1 MQISHAGRQ
10 TPASVA
16 ETPVAPSE
24 VQLQMPGAQFGK
36 PRALSHEEILDI
48 IQKFAHCANIAQDTG
63 FTGVQIH
70 GAHGYLISEFLSPD
84 INLRED
90 EWGGTLEKRAKF
102 LIETVRSV
110 RKAVGENFP
119 VSLKLNSADF
129 QKGGFSHEDAIQVA
143 TWLNEEGIRSS

>member
-1 MQISHAGRQ
+1 MLRNSEFDRWG
-10 TPASVA
+10 AS
-16 ETPVAPSE
+16 T
-24 VQLQMPGAQFGK
+24 
-36 PRALSHEEILDI
+36 EEISARAAPQAAASQEELVCFWKLFGSCLDI
-48 IQKFAHCANIAQDTG
+48 VQKFAHCARVAKDTG

-110 RKAVGENFP
+110 RKAVGVNFP

-129 QKGGFSHEDAIQVA
+129 QKD
-143 TWLNEEGIRSS
+143 